1 MVKNLER
8 AGVSAVIIEDKIGL
22 KRNSLF
28 GTKAEQTQDSIDNFC
43 NKIKS
48 ASVYKAN
55 KFSDHAP
62 LIVNYDI

>member
-1 MVKNLER
+1 MV
-8 AGVSAVIIEDKIGL
+8 
-22 KRNSLF
+22 
-28 GTKAEQTQDSIDNFC
+28 TDNFC